1 MRYKDPKLMQSI
13 VDFVNQYYEENYR
26 CPSSRTIAAAVGSN
40 KFSVTNY
47 LRELAEKGELTY
59 DGRTI
64 RTPKME
70 LLDKDVENAGLIG
83 SVSCGIPTLE
93 EENVEAYIPL
103 PSRIFG
109 SGELFL
115 LTANGDSMIGAG
127 IANDDLIVVRKTSE
141 AKEGDIVVALID
153 DETTLKRF
161 YYDSKK
167 QMIRLHPENEA
178 YPDIL
183 VDSCIIQGVA
193 THVIKTLENIDVQRL

>member
-1 MRYKDPKLMQSI
+1 MRYKDPKLMQDI
-13 VDFVNQYYEENYR
+13 VDFVNKYYEENYR

-59 DGRTI
+59 DGRTV

-70 LLDKDVENAGLIG
+70 LLDKDVENVGLIG
-83 SVSCGIPTLE
+83 SVSCGVPTLE
-93 EENVEAYIPL
+93 EENVEAYLPL

-109 SGELFL
+109 SGELYL
-115 LTANGDSMIGAG
+115 LTANGNSMIGAG
-127 IANDDLIVVRKTSE
+127 IAHGDLIVVRKTSE

-153 DETTLKRF
+153 DETTLKRIF
-161 YYDSKK
+161 FDGKK
-167 QMIRLHPENEA
+167 HMVRLHPENEA

-183 VDSCIIQGVA
+183 VESCVIQGVA
-193 THVIKTLENIDVQRL
+193 THVIKALESMDIQRL

>member
-1 MRYKDPKLMQSI
+1 MRYKDPKLMQAI
-13 VDFVNQYYEENYR
+13 VDFVNKYYEENYR

-59 DGRTI
+59 DGRTV

-70 LLDKDVENAGLIG
+70 LLDKDVENVGLIG

-93 EENVEAYIPL
+93 EENVEAYLPL

-109 SGELFL
+109 SGDLFL
-115 LTANGDSMIGAG
+115 LKANGDSMIDAG

-141 AKEGDIVVALID
+141 AKDGDIVVALID
-153 DETTLKRF
+153 DETTLKRIYF
-161 YYDSKK
+161 DSKK
-167 QMIRLHPENEA
+167 HMVCLHPENNA
-178 YPDIL
+178 YSDIC
-183 VDSCIIQGVA
+183 VNSCIIQGVA
-193 THVIKTLENIDVQRL
+193 THVIKALENMDVQRL